1 MEADIVA
8 DPDAVVVEFISTS
21 ITSLAMLCVH
31 KHVCI
36 AQITVE
42 TIIVLVEVYQGHLVF
57 LSCACKTFKSYCRVR
72 RVAHR
77 RLHSGYN
84 HHKIADEVER

>member
-21 ITSLAMLCVH
+21 ITSLAVLCVH

-36 AQITVE
+36 TQITVE
-42 TIIVLVEVYQGHLVF
+42 TIIFWVEVNQGHLVS
-57 LSCACKTFKSYCRVR
+57 LSCACKAFKGYSRVR
-72 RVAHR
+72 RIAHS
-77 RLHSGYN
+77 RLHCSYN

>member
-21 ITSLAMLCVH
+21 ITSLAMLCIH
-31 KHVCI
+31 KHVRI

-42 TIIVLVEVYQGHLVF
+42 TIIVLVEVNQGHLVPDHISIGPAF
-57 LSCACKTFKSYCRVR
+57 LGHPVVSV
-72 RVAHR
+72 
-77 RLHSGYN
+77 N
-84 HHKIADEVER
+84 